1 MPQSLLAKIKVLVAA
16 TLHSI
21 VDRALESNSLAVF
34 DEYIRDAEQS
44 METLKSALADLS
56 ATTKMLNRKYEE
68 ASDEAAKL
76 DMQVDAAL
84 KASKSV
90 LAKVAQSKL
99 NHQIEIARTYQEQ
112 YQKQAATLSTLTE
125 VVQVLQA
132 KVDVLYSQRDQV
144 ATLLQL
150 VKSKNIIAHSI
161 KDVQAIADDKTAH
174 IVDNVKSQLDT
185 ADARLEVAT
194 SRLSDQIDHEVGD
207 ATLNAQLEARRQRLR
222 LSGSSVN

>member
-1 MPQSLLAKIKVLVAA
+1 MPQTLLAKIKVLVAA

-34 DEYIRDAEQS
+34 DEYIREAEQS

-84 KASKSV
+84 KANKSV
-90 LAKVAQSKL
+90 LAKVGQSKL

-112 YQKQAATLSTLTE
+112 YQKQAATFSTLTE

-161 KDVQAIADDKTAH
+161 KDVQAIADDKTAP
-174 IVDNVKSQLDT
+174 IVDHVKSQLDT
-185 ADARLEVAT
+185 ADARLEVAS
-194 SRLSDQIDHEVGD
+194 SRLSDQIDQEVGD
-207 ATLNAQLEARRQRLR
+207 ATLNAQLEARRQRLG
-222 LSGSSVN
+222 LS